1 MEDLKMVAI
10 VVGSIIALLGGIAAL
25 CFWGYSLRLDCI
37 DKVKHLPAAEIV
49 MVCGK

>member
-1 MEDLKMVAI
+1 MEDLKMAAI
-10 VVGSIIALLGGIAAL
+10 VVGSLTALFGSIAAL

-37 DKVKHLPAAEIV
+37 EKVKHLPAAEIV